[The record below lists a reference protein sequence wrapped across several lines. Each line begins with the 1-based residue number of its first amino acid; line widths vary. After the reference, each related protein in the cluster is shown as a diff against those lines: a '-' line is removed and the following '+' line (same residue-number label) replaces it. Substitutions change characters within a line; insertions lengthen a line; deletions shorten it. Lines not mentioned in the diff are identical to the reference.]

1 IVAADIPFFKLSN
14 DSFKRFVE
22 HYTEEHIP
30 DQTTLRKINLPRL
43 YEEILIKIRKDLCE
57 EKIWVSIDET
67 TDSKGNIL
75 VISVVILRKRMRNPT
90 NILLMNLAFADLS
103 VSIFCIFQN
112 LSLYL
117 SSEWP
122 LDDLMCKMY
131 HFVQSLSYTTSI
143 LTLVMISIE
152 RYLVIVFPLHAKNML
167 HKRKL
172 MYALIAIWL
181 CSILCCSPRLWMFG
195 TVTVPTG
202 PEEEVVAC
210 IIKYHLYNPKIYHI
224 VNFIAL
230 FLVPIT
236 VMTVIYSIVYCRLN
250 DSEKSFKRL
259 SRSGTSS
266 TIRSKIEVDNESTQ
280 IPLSARK
287 TDSRNKD
294 PESNKRN
301 CVRLAKSGE
310 LSIEKRRKLTI
321 LLIAIVVGF
330 FICNFPLHCRKL
342 IQDWY
347 PNYDGTTDA
356 AIIAT
361 IATNLLLFFNSGL
374 NPLLYALLSQNF
386 RENMAQILCFRRN

>member
-1 IVAADIPFFKLSN
+1 Q
-14 DSFKRFVE
+14 
-22 HYTEEHIP
+22 HIS
-30 DQTTLRKINLPRL
+30 DLGGYLEKTNAQSYKHITDEFSIRRL
-43 YEEILIKIRKDLCE
+43 
-57 EKIWVSIDET
+57 
-67 TDSKGNIL
+67 N
-75 VISVVILRKRMRNPT
+75 
-90 NILLMNLAFADLS
+90 
-103 VSIFCIFQN
+103 
-112 LSLYL
+112 
-117 SSEWP
+117 SEWP

-172 MYALIAIWL
+172 I
-181 CSILCCSPRLWMFG
+181 LWMFG